1 MTQTCASCGKQFQ
14 NSVSLDRHG
23 TSCSKKQRRPPVAN
37 LQAHQRSRID
47 PPDNGDDGPSEEP
60 PTIRSARSGR
70 AVCIPRRLLDY
81 VPHRDMSLAH
91 VPPHAPTPP
100 KCDDRSVTPTID
112 EPSTTDQR
120 PHPLQT
126 EADKLGAFRR
136 YTHALSWLL
145 KNEQRLDLA
154 CDSSSIDVP
163 PPPVNIEAIH
173 EISRITS
180 NPYEPF
186 LNFSTAVFMAAY
198 FSETNTKS
206 EHHATSV
213 AVSLR
218 ATISQA

>member
-1 MTQTCASCGKQFQ
+1 MLFR
-14 NSVSLDRHG
+14 SVR
-23 TSCSKKQRRPPVAN
+23 
-37 LQAHQRSRID
+37 
-47 PPDNGDDGPSEEP
+47 
-60 PTIRSARSGR
+60 
-70 AVCIPRRLLDY
+70 IPRRLLDY
-81 VPHRDMSLAH
+81 VPHGDMSLAH
-91 VPPHAPTPP
+91 VPPRAPTPP

-120 PHPLQT
+120 PHLLQT

-198 FSETNTKS
+198 FSETDTKS
-206 EHHATSV
+206 EHHATSLV
-213 AVSLR
+213 ATMQDSRFKAEDLAGFNAHTENVRLDKYLTDGTHPFQVQNGWQV
-218 ATISQA
+218 ATVHVRLPLEDKLFESVMNSMYSHQGRSQG